1 MSTDS
6 ETAGGAALAQQA
18 RAIRTRRAILNS
30 AATVFAERGYERT
43 TIGEI
48 LVRAGVTKGALY
60 FHFASKED
68 LALGVLDAQMLD
80 VPLTPPAIKIQELAD
95 QAFLLT
101 HRLQRD
107 PVVRAS
113 VALALDSGA
122 TSIDRVAPF
131 QAWIDHLSDILT
143 IAKARGELLVHVNV
157 TDSAQLF
164 SGAFS
169 GVQAMSQVMC
179 DRRDL
184 AHRVSVLLQHYMP
197 SVCTPALLTSL
208 ELTTERAVV
217 LGAEYDAIMLRREQ
231 DQLADTPGQ

>member
-1 MSTDS
+1 M
-6 ETAGGAALAQQA
+6 AQQA
-18 RAIRTRRAILNS
+18 RAIRTRQMILES

-80 VPLTPPAIKIQELAD
+80 VPLAPQAVKLQELAD

-107 PVVRAS
+107 ALVRAS

-122 TSIDRVAPF
+122 TGVDRAAPF
-131 QAWIDHLSDILT
+131 RAWIDQVSEILMV
-143 IAKARGELLVHVNV
+143 AKARGELLVHVNV
-157 TDSAQLF
+157 TDTAELF

-169 GVQAMSQVMC
+169 GIQAMSQILC
-179 DRRDL
+179 DRNDL
-184 AHRVSVLLQHYMP
+184 AHRVSVLLQHFLP
-197 SVCTPALLTSL
+197 SICTPALLTCL
-208 ELTTERAVV
+208 DMTEERARQ
-217 LGAEYDAIMLRREQ
+217 LGAEYDANRLRRDEGY
-231 DQLADTPGQ
+231 LADTSGQ